1 MMAMDELSVA
11 VRAREYVNKVAP
23 ASLPVSV
30 EAYAADIGAKIK
42 KMDLGEDED
51 GFSAMGPNGNYG
63 ICVNRAHSKER
74 QRFTVCHE
82 LAHIILGLP
91 SEHGSGPSW
100 SYAKRS
106 PNEILCDVFASEL
119 LLPFKLFKPM
129 VDKADFSL
137 AEIDRLANEAEASV
151 LATGSRFAAF
161 TGTPCVFV
169 FAENGKVRYC
179 SRSTTLRAANAWI
192 PPRMELP
199 EGSLARRVRGGAAND
214 GAEEVEADIWFED
227 WTRGD
232 ALMEDARHVAKYDQT
247 IVLLWFED
255 DNVPPPREGRRERE
269 VDEFGLAEL
278 DGVLPWPGGKKRRR

>member
-1 MMAMDELSVA
+1 MAPAQGSAFNRMRR
-11 VRAREYVNKVAP
+11 RARIAARVSPNATTRSTLKSGGPRVNSIPGSRSRPAWTRP
-23 ASLPVSV
+23 AS
-30 EAYAADIGAKIK
+30 
-42 KMDLGEDED
+42 
-51 GFSAMGPNGNYG
+51 
-63 ICVNRAHSKER
+63 
-74 QRFTVCHE
+74 
-82 LAHIILGLP
+82 
-91 SEHGSGPSW
+91 
-100 SYAKRS
+100 
-106 PNEILCDVFASEL
+106 
-119 LLPFKLFKPM
+119 KLFKPM

-227 WTRGD
+227 WTRGG

-247 IVLLWFED
+247 IALLWFED
-255 DNVPPPREGRRERE
+255 DNVPPPRDGRRERE

-278 DGVLPWPGGKKRRR
+278 DGVLPWLGRKNRRR